1 LLATK
6 TNNGKE
12 PHRPEEEKTMHTTEK
27 QTHTSENYVTGLS
40 RAEAPSGLV
49 ERVVLPLPPLGDQ
62 RGGDETKFEMDIYVR
77 FMRHLRQ
84 VPNSRLEI
92 KILSAIQFIADLL
105 DHGDALVAKT
115 LVDMGLRAPR
125 RAFPVSFLDFVDR
138 SMARQSWEHGN
149 CPPASVASLQHHWNR
164 IGEDPFTASLRP
176 HYAIFNG
183 GQYASA

>member
-1 LLATK
+1 
-6 TNNGKE
+6 
-12 PHRPEEEKTMHTTEK
+12 MHTTENK
-27 QTHTSENYVTGLS
+27 EHASDMINITG
-40 RAEAPSGLV
+40 RATAPSGLV
-49 ERVVLPLPPLGDQ
+49 ERVVLPLPPLG
-62 RGGDETKFEMDIYVR
+62 GDETKFEMEIYVR

-138 SMARQSWEHGN
+138 SMARQSWDHGN
-149 CPPASVASLQHHWNR
+149 FPPPSVATLHHHWSR